1 MYMRR
6 NNIVNR
12 LYKILCIG
20 YVRTDVPSLLL
31 DIISATNKQCQITET
46 SIMRSLAN
54 TAINIQKKLLYI
66 HIYGN
71 GDETL
76 LIVVIMCKL

>member
-20 YVRTDVPSLLL
+20 YVRSDVPSLLL
-31 DIISATNKQCQITET
+31 DIISATNKHSQITEI

-54 TAINIQKKLLYI
+54 TAINSQKKLLYI
-66 HIYGN
+66 YIYGN

-76 LIVVIMCKL
+76 LIVIMCKP

>member
-1 MYMRR
+1 M
-6 NNIVNR
+6 
-12 LYKILCIG
+12 LCIG
-20 YVRTDVPSLLL
+20 YVRTDGRSLLL

-54 TAINIQKKLLYI
+54 TAINSQKKLLYI
-66 HIYGN
+66 YIYGN

-76 LIVVIMCKL
+76 LIVIMCKP